1 MGFLLLYRNL
11 FQSTVSAPS
20 NLQNNSRYLRF
31 LGFTG
36 SFLDASGGGGWGTV
50 VTPTLMTTSTMEP
63 RKIIGTVSASEF
75 IVALSAS
82 AGFLININKINIDWS
97 IVGGLA
103 LGGALMAPI
112 AAKLVA
118 KFPRKP
124 LAILVGIAIIVI
136 NGLRIIQG

>member
-1 MGFLLLYRNL
+1 M
-11 FQSTVSAPS
+11 
-20 NLQNNSRYLRF
+20 
-31 LGFTG
+31 
-36 SFLDASGGGGWGTV
+36 
-50 VTPTLMTTSTMEP
+50 TPTLMTTSNMEP

-97 IVGGLA
+97 IVSGLA

-112 AAKLVA
+112 AAKLVS
-118 KFPRKP
+118 KLPRKQ